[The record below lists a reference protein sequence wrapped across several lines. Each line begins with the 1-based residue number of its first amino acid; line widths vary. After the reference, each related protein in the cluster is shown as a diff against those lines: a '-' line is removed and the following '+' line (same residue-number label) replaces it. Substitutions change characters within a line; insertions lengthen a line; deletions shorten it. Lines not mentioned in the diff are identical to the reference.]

1 MALELPHLVLVE
13 ALTDVCR
20 GLPRAAEGG
29 TMTKADVFK
38 KLPAVFTA
46 WHDLR
51 LAPVLRN
58 QSGGGAR
65 SLRESRT
72 LVEIADALI
81 TGDQLQGLMLT
92 LGRLKAI
99 TEVANPTSSGWAVA
113 RHHEIT
119 APDGVGLLSARDR
132 QNAARDQREELRI
145 STGRSAPAV
154 VAPKRGARDR
164 S

>member
-1 MALELPHLVLVE
+1 MSK
-13 ALTDVCR
+13 
-20 GLPRAAEGG
+20 AE
-29 TMTKADVFK
+29 VFK

-51 LAPVLRN
+51 LAPALRPL
-58 QSGGGAR
+58 QGGGGR

-72 LVEIADALI
+72 LVEIADALL
-81 TGDQLQGLMLT
+81 TVDLLQGFMVA
-92 LGRLKAI
+92 LGRLKAL
-99 TEVANPTSSGWAVA
+99 TEVSNPASNGWNVA

-145 STGRSAPAV
+145 TSGGRGGPGAP
-154 VAPKRGARDR
+154 APKRGARKR
-164 S
+164 Y